1 MDFSTIEYA
10 GKDGR
15 MIKILEKIPREL
27 WSMHDNDGLT
37 LLHYA
42 CRGPNNMAVVIL
54 CKSNVVNVH
63 AVSVYQTTPAHD
75 AANYAQ
81 SDIMELLCA
90 MRSNINH
97 ANIARRRPI
106 DFSLQSGYKDQH
118 KTTRV
123 LIANGVRLK
132 KVHPEVRRYVNV
144 ELLKF
149 EQGVISCRKAVLA
162 MLRIKK
168 AGKLWRWDKYL
179 LREIGF
185 AIWATRYANKWQK

>member
-1 MDFSTIEYA
+1 MDFFTIEYA

-27 WSMHDNDGLT
+27 WSMHDNNGLT

-42 CRGPNNMAVVIL
+42 CCGPNNTAVVIL

-63 AVSVYQTTPAHD
+63 ALSIYQTTPAHD
-75 AANYAQ
+75 AANYSQ

-90 MRSNINH
+90 MRLNINH
-97 ANIARRRPI
+97 ANIADRRPI
-106 DFSLQSGYKDQH
+106 DLALQTGYKDQH

-123 LIANGVRLK
+123 LIANGVRLEN
-132 KVHPEVRRYVNV
+132 VHPEVRRFITA

-149 EQGVISCRKAVLA
+149 EQGVISCRKAVIA
-162 MLRIKK
+162 ILRVKK
-168 AGKLWRWDKYL
+168 AGQLRQWDKFL
-179 LREIGF
+179 LREISF
-185 AIWATRYANKWQK
+185 AIWATRYNTKWQ

>member
-1 MDFSTIEYA
+1 MDFFTIEYA

-42 CRGPNNMAVVIL
+42 CCGPNNTAVVIL

-97 ANIARRRPI
+97 ANIAGRRPI

-132 KVHPEVRRYVNV
+132 NVHPEVRRYVNV
-144 ELLKF
+144 ELFKF

-162 MLRIKK
+162 MLHIKK

-179 LREIGF
+179 LREISF
-185 AIWATRYANKWQK
+185 AIWATRYNTKWQ